1 MRSRNSDL
9 EGHGCPTHTWFIVSG
24 NAISTDIV
32 TDAMEIASNN
42 CERMYVDDWCGKV
55 KPGVKTDAG

>member
-9 EGHGCPTHTWFIVSG
+9 EDHGCPTHTGTWFIVSG

-32 TDAMEIASNN
+32 TDDPMEIASNN
-42 CERMYVDDWCGKV
+42 CECMYVDD
-55 KPGVKTDAG
+55 